1 MVAILVVDP
10 NEAFATLLVEELRQ
24 QAHDVT
30 SAMTFDEALS
40 VAEQQPFDLAL
51 LDMALEDPGAIVL
64 AQELRSSRSD
74 LRLMFIPMMGEDLPA
89 EAREKVSVQG
99 VLPKPFFLPE
109 LPERIDEALN
119 ASLSGS
125 VGPVDRGPVPPSATG
140 GDFSPAGEGLDL
152 AEGVISL
159 ETVGQHSDVIEQ
171 MMDDLAQEVGADV
184 VLLSIGRQVASA
196 VGQLNQARTEAMAQA
211 VNQSWTTSTKVGHIL
226 GREQVRFEQSIS
238 GGDYVLYALSID
250 GPAILAVAIQGTAM
264 LGLLRHRARETAD
277 AIAALCMSS
286 EA

>member
-30 SAMTFDEALS
+30 SAMTFDEA
-40 VAEQQPFDLAL
+40 VTAAEQQDFELAL
-51 LDMALEDPGAIVL
+51 LDMALEAPGAIAL
-64 AQELRSSRSD
+64 AKELRSYQSD
-74 LRLMFIPMMGEDLPA
+74 LRLMFIPMIGEDLPS
-89 EAREKVSVQG
+89 EAREEVSVQG

-109 LPERIDEALN
+109 LPERIDVALN
-119 ASLSGS
+119 APLSGS
-125 VGPVDRGPVPPSATG
+125 RGRQQAPAASTSDVLTPVEEAPPVV
-140 GDFSPAGEGLDL
+140 
-152 AEGVISL
+152 EGVISL
-159 ETVGQHSDVIEQ
+159 KTVAQHRGAIERV
-171 MMDDLAQEVGADV
+171 MDELAQEVGADV

-196 VGQLNQARTEAMAQA
+196 VGQLDQARTEAMAQA
-211 VNQSWTTSTKVGHIL
+211 VNQSWTTSSKVGHIL

-250 GPAILAVAIQGTAM
+250 GPVILAVAIQGTAM

-277 AIAALCMSS
+277 AIARLCTTDGS
-286 EA
+286 